1 MKLLGTIFFVSTLW
15 TFQAS
20 AQEQAAVCQDAVERR
35 GSIQMQMIPSADGN
49 NCFISVHNRKAQGLL
64 YRDYLFTADGEL
76 MIFNSFGP
84 GDESQTT
91 GAREFFMFPRVQ
103 VTPTYEWND
112 ETRRL
117 IITTVNGNKA
127 YFDYEDAEL
136 VGMSGATIRRA
147 TDIHPSNRGGIEI
160 LNYQGL
166 LLDGGFKMGSAPT
179 GNSRAYSTFT
189 DRNGKTCRLQNYELF
204 KYTSDGDVIFKHSD
218 KGLQSLLK
226 SRCPQLTF

>member
-1 MKLLGTIFFVSTLW
+1 
-15 TFQAS
+15 
-20 AQEQAAVCQDAVERR
+20 
-35 GSIQMQMIPSADGN
+35 MQVIPSADGD
-49 NCFISVHNRKAQGLL
+49 NCFISVHNRKAEGLL

-103 VTPTYEWND
+103 IAPTYEWND

-136 VGMSGATIRRA
+136 VEMSGANIKRA
-147 TDIHPSNRGGIEI
+147 SSIVPGNRGGIEI

-179 GNSRAYSTFT
+179 GNSRANSTFT
-189 DRNGKTCRLQNYELF
+189 DRTGKTCKVQNYELF

>member
-15 TFQAS
+15 TLNAS
-20 AQEQAAVCQDAVERR
+20 AQDQTAVCQETVERR
-35 GSIQMQMIPSADGN
+35 GSIQMQMIPASDGN
-49 NCFISVHNRKAQGLL
+49 CFVSVHNRKAQGLL

-103 VTPTYEWND
+103 STPTYEWND

-117 IITTVNGNKA
+117 TVTTVNGNRA
-127 YFDYEDAEL
+127 SFDYEDAEL
-136 VGMSGATIRRA
+136 VEMTGATIKRA
-147 TDIHPSNRGGIEI
+147 SSIVPGNRGGIEI

-179 GNSRAYSTFT
+179 GNSRANSIFT
-189 DRNGKTCRLQNYELF
+189 DRTGKTCKVQNYELF

-226 SRCPQLTF
+226 SRCPQLNF